1 MDKLI
6 RKLEM
11 QGSVSAH
18 ELPHDLMKFY
28 GECSAKEISL
38 DMWNKI
44 AVNEFGCVFFHI
56 LMDKMIFCAKDISL

>member
-38 DMWNKI
+38 DIWNKI
-44 AVNEFGCVFFHI
+44 AVNEMRIHVF
-56 LMDKMIFCAKDISL
+56 